1 MKIIKLLLVFVL
13 VVHTATGQYPKGEI
27 IVDRIFSPSLE
38 NQLGEEPTRR
48 VTVYLPPGYKNT
60 KARYP
65 VIYYL
70 HGFSDSD
77 SLPVTRNR
85 FDQLLDMAIG
95 TGKIKPVIVV
105 IPNHHTLY
113 RGSFYTNSSLAGN
126 WADFTA
132 LDLVDHIDKNYR
144 TIAGRESRGV
154 TGHSMGG
161 HGAIKMGMLFP
172 DVFASVYALSPALLG
187 LSNEF
192 GINSQAYRRV
202 SNMRTREEVVTE
214 FIPNVIV
221 ALGRAFSP
229 NPDNPPF
236 YADLPYSYKGDSL
249 IIDYSVIEL
258 WNRNLP
264 AEMVFEYVA
273 NLKRLKALKL
283 DWGRN
288 EEFIH
293 IPLTSR
299 IFSQRLENLGISHYA
314 EEYLGTHSNK
324 LWTDD
329 GRVLNNMLPF
339 FDFFL
344 NFGDW

>member
-1 MKIIKLLLVFVL
+1 M
-13 VVHTATGQYPKGEI
+13 VHTVAGQYPKGEI
-27 IVDRIFSPSLE
+27 IVDRIFSPALE
-38 NQLGEEPTRR
+38 NNAGEDPTRR
-48 VTVYLPPGYKNT
+48 VTIYLPPGYKNT
-60 KARYP
+60 RERYP

-77 SLPVTRNR
+77 SLPVTRNQ
-85 FDQLLDMAIG
+85 FDQLLDRAIG
-95 TGKIKPVIVV
+95 SGKIRPVIVV

-113 RGSFYTNSSLAGN
+113 RGSFYTNSSMAGN

-132 LDLVDHIDKNYR
+132 LDLVEYIDNNYK
-144 TIAGRESRGV
+144 TIACRESRGV

-202 SNMRTREEVVTE
+202 SNITAREQVVTE
-214 FIPNVIV
+214 FLPNVIV

-236 YADLPYSYKGDSL
+236 YADLPYTYKGDSL
-249 IIDYSVIEL
+249 IIDYRVMDL

-264 AEMVFEYVA
+264 AEMIFEHVD
-273 NLKRLKALKL
+273 NLKLLKALKL

-288 EEFIH
+288 EEFLH
-293 IPLTSR
+293 IPLTSK
-299 IFSQRLENLGISHYA
+299 IFSQRLENMGISHYA
-314 EEYLGTHSNK
+314 EEYIGTHSNK

-344 NFGDW
+344 EFENR